1 MDTDLAPKAINA
13 ALKNNWEE
21 AVGINLII
29 LESDNKNTD
38 ALNRLAFAYLQLGNL
53 KKAKTHYQQV
63 IMLDPYNE
71 IAKKNLTR
79 ISALKGK
86 SNPLPKTDNNVGNN
100 LNLFIEE
107 PGKTKCIQ
115 LIKIA
120 TPTTLSILRPAET
133 IQLIPKKHTVMIE
146 NGNKIYLGV
155 LPDDIGHKLSKRIKA
170 GNKYEA
176 CIKSADKKNVVIF
189 IREISRTKR
198 FKDQPT
204 FPTTTIQD
212 YYSFVKDSP
221 SLDEEGNEKESDED
235 SENNEE

>member
-13 ALKNNWEE
+13 ALKNNWQQAIE
-21 AVGINLII
+21 INGII
-29 LESDNKNTD
+29 LESDTKNTD
-38 ALNRLAFAYLQLGNL
+38 ALNRLAFAYLQLGNA
-53 KKAKTHYQQV
+53 KKAKIHYQQV
-63 IMLDPYNE
+63 TKLDPYNE
-71 IAKKNLTR
+71 IAKKNLAR
-79 ISALKGK
+79 ISTLKGK
-86 SNPLPKTDNNVGNN
+86 ASPVPKNDNNVGSN
-100 LNLFIEE
+100 LALFIEE

-133 IQLIPKKHTVMIE
+133 IQLIPKKHTVVIE
-146 NGNKIYLGV
+146 NRTNTYLGA
-155 LPDDIGHKLSKRIKA
+155 LPDDIGHKLAKRMKA

-176 CIKSADKKNVVIF
+176 CIKSLDKNSLVVF

-212 YYSFVKDSP
+212 YYSFVKDTP
-221 SLDEEGNEKESDED
+221 SLDEEGNEKELDED
-235 SENNEE
+235 TINDEE